1 MKIKAMGSI
10 AALGTVVVLGMG
22 LSVPAAG
29 GPPAEGVSLFNGKD
43 LDGWHKPMGVHEDY
57 RGGKWEVVDGVLLG
71 DQDPPGKGGFLV
83 TDGIYRDYVIEFD
96 VMLDDP
102 ADSGVFLRMGEDGKN
117 HQVTLDNDKS
127 KKFGW
132 IYLSWG
138 KGTVHESP
146 KGLEHFRQ
154 GEWNSVKIRIE
165 GEPSRIQVWLER
177 GPHHRLP
184 AHRGDDRGRAEEGT
198 DRAADPRRGGLER
211 GQPGPLPEH
220 PTDRAVAR
228 DPARGR
234 PSGARRPRAGRG
246 SCESGARPPRPRP
259 RPSPCPER

>member
-1 MKIKAMGSI
+1 MKIKAMGSV
-10 AALGTVVVLGMG
+10 ALLALVAVLGMG
-22 LSVPAAG
+22 LSAPAAG

-96 VMLDDP
+96 VKLDDP

-117 HQVTLDNDKS
+117 HQVTLDNDTS

-146 KGLEHFRQ
+146 EGLKHFRQ

-165 GEPSRIQVWLER
+165 GEPSRIQVWLNGAHITDFQHTAETTEDVPKKGR
-177 GPHHRLP
+177 IGLQIHAGADWSEGSRVRFRNIRLT
-184 AHRGDDRGRAEEGT
+184 E
-198 DRAADPRRGGLER
+198 L
-211 GQPGPLPEH
+211 
-220 PTDRAVAR
+220 
-228 DPARGR
+228 
-234 PSGARRPRAGRG
+234 
-246 SCESGARPPRPRP
+246 
-259 RPSPCPER
+259 

>member
-1 MKIKAMGSI
+1 MKIKAMGSV
-10 AALGTVVVLGMG
+10 ALLGLVVVLGMG

-29 GPPAEGVSLFNGKD
+29 GSPAEGVSLFNGKD

-96 VMLDDP
+96 VKLDDP

-117 HQVTLDNDKS
+117 HQVTLDNDES

-138 KGTVHESP
+138 K
-146 KGLEHFRQ
+146 
-154 GEWNSVKIRIE
+154 VKITIWTHKIDGLTE
-165 GEPSRIQVWLER
+165 SDFVFAAKADQ
-177 GPHHRLP
+177 RLDP
-184 AHRGDDRGRAEEGT
+184 D
-198 DRAADPRRGGLER
+198 AAGN
-211 GQPGPLPEH
+211 
-220 PTDRAVAR
+220 
-228 DPARGR
+228 
-234 PSGARRPRAGRG
+234 S
-246 SCESGARPPRPRP
+246 
-259 RPSPCPER
+259 